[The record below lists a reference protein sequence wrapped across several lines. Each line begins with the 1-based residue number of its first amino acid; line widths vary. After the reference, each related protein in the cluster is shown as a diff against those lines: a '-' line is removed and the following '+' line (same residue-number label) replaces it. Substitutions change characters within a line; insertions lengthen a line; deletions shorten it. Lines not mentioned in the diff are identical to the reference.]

1 MRRDEYLETIQTRKK
16 GVDELIDILRER
28 YSDCVFSLH
37 RKNALWVLRCYKNQK
52 TWWSLLGK
60 KSEIAR
66 EIEYL
71 LS

>member
-1 MRRDEYLETIQTRKK
+1 MRRDEYLENIQKRKI
-16 GVDELIDILRER
+16 GMEELIDVLRER

-37 RKNALWVLRCYKNQK
+37 RKNSFWVLRCYKNQK
-52 TWWSLLGK
+52 PWWSLLGK

>member
-1 MRRDEYLETIQTRKK
+1 
-16 GVDELIDILRER
+16 VDELLEILRER
-28 YSDCVFSLH
+28 YSNCVFSLH
-37 RKNALWVLRCYKNQK
+37 RKNALWVLRCYKNKK

-60 KSEIAR
+60 KREIER